1 MVPDEKEQAIE
12 ALLKKA
18 DLDAAAIRRLRREI
32 SGDVLTDRLNLIAY
46 GQTAAMYES
55 APVVVVV
62 PRDVDDCAAVV
73 GFAKRHGLA
82 ITGRGGA
89 SSLAGQAVSRGGII
103 IDFSK
108 YMGGV
113 HEFDAE
119 KNLVD
124 VGPGLRLDELT
135 RFLSGHGKFLPPD
148 PASGRAATIG
158 GMAANNAGG
167 SRTVKYGA
175 TREYVRRIRLVLSDG
190 STAVAEPYEIG
201 GKVDAAIEERG
212 GFWARILHQTERLL
226 SENAQLIEQHRPR
239 VPKNSSGYL
248 LYDVLDGYHFD
259 PTKLL
264 VGSEGTL
271 ALFTRLRLR
280 VLDILPYHTITLSFY
295 DNLHSMAEA
304 VKVALKYDPSVLEVM
319 DEEYVRLAKERSEV
333 VRRLVPGSHAWV
345 LMIEIEGDSAI
356 EVSHRVH
363 RIEDEVLS
371 GAALASGFVIGDGAQ
386 QREELMEIRRASN
399 NILNR
404 TKGSRKPSD
413 VIEDTAVDP
422 FRLEEF
428 LTRLNDL
435 LEKLQMKVFIFG
447 HAGSGNLHIRPV
459 LDLKKEGD
467 LNQMV
472 RLATEV
478 AELVKSLGG
487 TLGGEHGDGRLRT
500 PLLRNFFPELYP
512 LFVKVKNIF
521 DPGNMFNP
529 GVIATEEYLSPA
541 AIKEGTKFGPE
552 YGFANTCT
560 AFDDDMAR
568 EDIEACH
575 ACGYCRDFCP
585 AYAASGDELDT
596 PRARSAVLRHIISGK
611 VPGDTLAD
619 ADLGRMIA
627 SCMGCGRCERLCFA
641 ESGYGKIGL
650 MAHMVR
656 GESKPPAFGERLLA
670 DIPWLY
676 RLRKSSPALFD
687 RLQNAGWARRA
698 VADMTGA
705 APDRRLPSFNR
716 VPLSKFYPARDTYG
730 TYDKPLAYFHG
741 CYAGYINVTGAGIP
755 GIRLL
760 EGLGY
765 DLIVPRQGCCGLP
778 KLSANDSAG
787 AKKDAVEF
795 MKSFLA
801 LAERG
806 VPIVTTCP
814 SCAHYLRETL
824 PLLVEEDIAAK
835 ITPLIYEINELLM
848 EDLDKPDAPQLVLPE
863 PLRAALHVSCHES
876 LLGVDKALRSVL
888 GRIKGL
894 EVVEL
899 ADECC
904 GMGGGWGLKRPNA
917 WASKELGRKRAREI
931 ASKHVDAIITPC
943 GMCAL
948 QLVDL
953 TKIRTIHPVELL
965 DQALQFGRKYRAKKV
980 SEEISEEEV
989 PVGDT
994 ESEQG

>member
-1 MVPDEKEQAIE
+1 MVPDEKDEAIE

-18 DLDAAAIRRLRREI
+18 DLDAAAIKRLRREV

-46 GQTAAMYES
+46 GQTAAMYELVP
-55 APVVVVV
+55 AIVVV
-62 PRDVDDCAAVV
+62 PRDVADCQAVV

-89 SSLAGQAVSRGGII
+89 SSLAGQALSKGGII
-103 IDFSK
+103 LDFSK

-113 HEFDAE
+113 HEFDSE
-119 KNLVD
+119 KNTID

-135 RFLSGHGKFLPPD
+135 RFLDGHGKFFPPD
-148 PASGRAATIG
+148 PASGSAATIG

-190 STAVAEPYEIG
+190 STAFAEPYEIG
-201 GKVDAAIEERG
+201 GKVDAAMEEKG
-212 GFWARILHQTERLL
+212 DLWARILRRIERLL
-226 SENAQLIEQHRPR
+226 SENAELIEKNRPH

-271 ALFTRLRLR
+271 AMFTRLRLR
-280 VLDILPYHTITLSFY
+280 VLDTLPYHTITLSFY
-295 DNLHSMAEA
+295 DSLHSMAEA
-304 VKVALKYDPSVLEVM
+304 VKVALKYDPVVLEVM
-319 DEEYVRLAKERSEV
+319 DEEYIRLAKERSDV
-333 VRRLVPGSHAWV
+333 VRRFVPGSHAWV
-345 LMIEIEGDSAI
+345 LMIEIEGNSAI
-356 EVSHRVH
+356 EVSHRIH
-363 RIEDEVLS
+363 RLEDELIS
-371 GAALASGFVIGDGAQ
+371 GAALAAGFVIGEGAL
-386 QREELMEIRRASN
+386 QREELLEIRRASN

-413 VIEDTAVDP
+413 VIEDTAVNP
-422 FRLEEF
+422 ANLEEF
-428 LTRLNDL
+428 LARLNDL

-447 HAGSGNLHIRPV
+447 HAGSGNLHIRPI

-467 LNQMV
+467 LNRMV
-472 RLATEV
+472 RLATDV
-478 AELVKSLGG
+478 AELVKSFGG

-500 PLLRNFFPELYP
+500 PLLKNFFPELYP

-521 DPGNMFNP
+521 DPANIFNP
-529 GVIATEEYLSPA
+529 GIIATEEYLSPA
-541 AIKEGTKFGPE
+541 VIKEDTKFGPE
-552 YGFANTCT
+552 YSFADTRT
-560 AFDDDMAR
+560 PFDDDVAR

-575 ACGYCRDFCP
+575 GCGYCRDFCP

-596 PRARSAVLRHIISGK
+596 PRARSAVLRHLISGK
-611 VPGDTLAD
+611 LPAGSLAD

-641 ESGYGKIGL
+641 ESGYGKL
-650 MAHMVR
+650 DFRAHLSR
-656 GESKPPAFGERLLA
+656 GESKQPSVGERLLA

-676 RLRKSSPALFD
+676 RLRKNSPALFD
-687 RLQNAGWARRA
+687 RLRNSGWARRA
-698 VADMTGA
+698 LAGLTGA
-705 APDRRLPSFNR
+705 APDRPLPSFNR
-716 VPLSKFYPARDTYG
+716 VPLSKFYPARDTYR
-730 TYDKPLAYFHG
+730 TYEKPLAYFHG
-741 CYAGYINVTGAGIP
+741 CHAGFINVAGEGIP

-778 KLSANDSAG
+778 KLSSNDSAG
-787 AKKDAVEF
+787 AKKDADEF
-795 MKSFLA
+795 VKAFLP

-814 SCAHYLRETL
+814 SCAHYLHEAL

-835 ITPLIYEINELLM
+835 ITPLIYEINELLVK
-848 EDLDKPDAPQLVLPE
+848 DFDKPDAPRLVLPV
-863 PLRAALHVSCHES
+863 PLRAALHISCHEA
-876 LLGVDKALRSVL
+876 LLGADSALRSVL

-894 EVVEL
+894 ELVEL
-899 ADECC
+899 TDECC
-904 GMGGGWGLKRPNA
+904 GMGGGWGLKQTHA
-917 WASKELGRKRAREI
+917 AASKELGRKRAREI
-931 ASKHVDAIITPC
+931 ASKYVDAIITPC

-953 TKIRTIHPVELL
+953 TKIRAIHPVELL
-965 DQALQFGRKYRAKKV
+965 DEALQFGKKYKPKK
-980 SEEISEEEV
+980 EAEEV
-989 PVGDT
+989 EGIVMPADET
-994 ESEQG
+994 KPD

>member
-1 MVPDEKEQAIE
+1 MAPDEKDDAIH

-18 DLDAAAIRRLRREI
+18 DLDASAVKRLKRDI

-46 GQTAAMYES
+46 GQTAAMYEL
-55 APVVVVV
+55 APSIVVV
-62 PRDVDDCAAVV
+62 PRDTADCQAVV
-73 GFAKRHGLA
+73 NFAKRYGLA

-89 SSLAGQAVSRGGII
+89 SSLAGQALSRGGII
-103 IDFSK
+103 LDFSK

-113 HEFDAE
+113 HEFDSE
-119 KNLVD
+119 RNTID

-135 RFLSGHGKFLPPD
+135 RFLDGHGKFFPPD

-190 STAVAEPYEIG
+190 STALAEPYELG
-201 GKVDAAIEERG
+201 GKVDAAIEEKRD
-212 GFWARILHQTERLL
+212 FWARITQKVERLL
-226 SENAQLIEQHRPR
+226 SENAELIDKYRPR

-248 LYDVLDGYHFD
+248 LYDVLDSYYFD

-280 VLDILPYHTITLSFY
+280 VLDTLPYHTITLSFY

-304 VKVALKYDPSVLEVM
+304 VNVALKYDPSMLEVM
-319 DEEYVRLAKERSEV
+319 DEEYIRLAKERSDV

-345 LMIEIEGDSAI
+345 LMIEIEGESAI

-363 RIEDEVLS
+363 RLEDELIS
-371 GAALASGFVIGDGAQ
+371 GAALASGFVIGEGAE
-386 QREELMEIRRASN
+386 QREELLEIRRASN

-413 VIEDTAVDP
+413 VIEDTAVNP
-422 FRLEEF
+422 ANLEEF

-435 LEKLQMKVFIFG
+435 LEKLQMKAFIFG
-447 HAGSGNLHIRPV
+447 HAGSGNLHIRPI

-467 LNQMV
+467 LNRMV
-472 RLATEV
+472 RLATDV

-500 PLLRNFFPELYP
+500 PLLKNFFPELYP

-521 DPGNMFNP
+521 DPADVFNP
-529 GVIATEEYLSPA
+529 GIIATEEYLSPA
-541 AIKEGTKFGPE
+541 AIKEDTKFGPE
-552 YGFANTCT
+552 YGFADTRT
-560 AFDDDMAR
+560 AFDDDVAR

-575 ACGYCRDFCP
+575 GCGYCRDFCP

-611 VPGDTLAD
+611 LPQGSLAD

-627 SCMGCGRCERLCFA
+627 SCMGCGRCERICFA
-641 ESGYGKIGL
+641 ESGYGKLGFRVHI
-650 MAHMVR
+650 VR
-656 GESKPPAFGERLLA
+656 GESRPPALGERLLA

-676 RLRKSSPALFD
+676 RLRKNSPALFD
-687 RLQNAGWARRA
+687 RLRNSGWARRA
-698 VADMTGA
+698 LADLTGA
-705 APDRRLPSFNR
+705 AADRPLPSFNR

-730 TYDKPLAYFHG
+730 TYEKPLAYFHG
-741 CYAGYINVTGAGIP
+741 CHAGFINVAGEGIP

-760 EGLGY
+760 EALGY

-778 KLSANDSAG
+778 KLSSNDSAG
-787 AKKDAVEF
+787 AKKDADEF
-795 MKSFLA
+795 VKAFLP

-806 VPIVTTCP
+806 VAIVTTCP
-814 SCAHYLRETL
+814 SCAYYLREAL
-824 PLLVEEDIAAK
+824 PLLVAADIAAK
-835 ITPLIYEINELLM
+835 ITLLVIDINELLIK
-848 EDLDKPDAPQLVLPE
+848 DFDSPDAPQLVLPE
-863 PLRAALHVSCHES
+863 PLRAALHIPCHT
-876 LLGVDKALRSVL
+876 ALQGGDEALHSVL
-888 GRIKGL
+888 GWIKGL
-894 EVVEL
+894 ELVEL
-899 ADECC
+899 SDECC
-904 GMGGGWGLKRPNA
+904 GMGGGWGLKRDNA
-917 WASKELGRKRAREI
+917 AASKELGRKRAREI

-953 TKIRTIHPVELL
+953 TRIRTIHPVELL
-965 DQALQFGRKYRAKKV
+965 EEALQFGKKYKPK
-980 SEEISEEEV
+980 SEPEEIAEEEM
-989 PVGDT
+989 PVG
-994 ESEQG
+994 ERELE